1 MGINARVLVLALFQ
15 FHEGPIKTPS
25 DLTAVKHTPVSI
37 P

>member
-1 MGINARVLVLALFQ
+1 MLNEMFQ